1 MCINENVAK
10 NDIEYEKEQYIN
22 NKKEYIN
29 SIFLSQKN
37 FEKILKKYLEKLVL
51 ISKKLNSNSTKEVLE
66 ILVEFKK
73 ILSMYNQN
81 ISLLTT
87 LKEQTESNTLIEAT
101 ITDNY
106 PKSYSLILTVQKNTI
121 LIEEFILKLIDFIDK
136 NLTTN
141 MTLKF

>member
-10 NDIEYEKEQYIN
+10 NDIEYEKEQYIS

-37 FEKILKKYLEKLVL
+37 LEKILKKYLEKLVL

-87 LKEQTESNTLIEAT
+87 
-101 ITDNY
+101 
-106 PKSYSLILTVQKNTI
+106 
-121 LIEEFILKLIDFIDK
+121 
-136 NLTTN
+136 
-141 MTLKF
+141 

>member
-1 MCINENVAK
+1 MYINENVAK

-73 ILSMYNQN
+73 ILSVYNQN

-106 PKSYSLILTVQKNTI
+106 PKSYSLILTVQKSTI

-136 NLTTN
+136 NLTN
-141 MTLKF
+141 

>member
-10 NDIEYEKEQYIN
+10 NDIEYEKEQYIS

-37 FEKILKKYLEKLVL
+37 LEKILKKYLEKLVL

-87 LKEQTESNTLIEAT
+87 LKDQTESNTLIKAT

-106 PKSYSLILTVQKNTI
+106 PK
-121 LIEEFILKLIDFIDK
+121 
-136 NLTTN
+136 
-141 MTLKF
+141 

>member
-10 NDIEYEKEQYIN
+10 NDIEYEKKQYIN

-73 ILSMYNQN
+73 ILSVYNQN

-136 NLTTN
+136 NLTN
-141 MTLKF
+141 

>member
-22 NKKEYIN
+22 TKKEYIN

-136 NLTTN
+136 NLTN
-141 MTLKF
+141 

>member
-37 FEKILKKYLEKLVL
+37 FEKILKKYLEKLLL

-73 ILSMYNQN
+73 ILSVYNQN

-136 NLTTN
+136 NLIN
-141 MTLKF
+141 

>member
-87 LKEQTESNTLIEAT
+87 LKEQTESNTSIEAT

-136 NLTTN
+136 NLTN
-141 MTLKF
+141 

>member
-10 NDIEYEKEQYIN
+10 NDIEYEKEQYIS

-37 FEKILKKYLEKLVL
+37 LEKILKKYLEKLVL

-73 ILSMYNQN
+73 ILSVYNQN

-106 PKSYSLILTVQKNTI
+106 SKSYNLILTVQKNTI

-136 NLTTN
+136 NLTN
-141 MTLKF
+141 

>member
-1 MCINENVAK
+1 M
-10 NDIEYEKEQYIN
+10 
-22 NKKEYIN
+22 
-29 SIFLSQKN
+29 
-37 FEKILKKYLEKLVL
+37 VL

-87 LKEQTESNTLIEAT
+87 LKDQTESNTLIKAT

-106 PKSYSLILTVQKNTI
+106 PKSYNLILTVQKNTI

-136 NLTTN
+136 NLTN
-141 MTLKF
+141 

>member
-10 NDIEYEKEQYIN
+10 NNIEYEKEQYIS

-37 FEKILKKYLEKLVL
+37 LEKILKKYLEKLVL

-87 LKEQTESNTLIEAT
+87 LKDQTESNTLIKAT

-106 PKSYSLILTVQKNTI
+106 PKSYNLILTVQKNTI

-136 NLTTN
+136 NLTN
-141 MTLKF
+141 

>member
-10 NDIEYEKEQYIN
+10 NDIEYEKEQYIS

-37 FEKILKKYLEKLVL
+37 LEKILKKYLEKLVL

-87 LKEQTESNTLIEAT
+87 LKYQTESNTLIKAT

-106 PKSYSLILTVQKNTI
+106 PKSYNLILTVQKNTI

-136 NLTTN
+136 NLTN
-141 MTLKF
+141 

>member
-22 NKKEYIN
+22 SKKEYIN

-136 NLTTN
+136 NLTN
-141 MTLKF
+141 

>member
-73 ILSMYNQN
+73 ILSVYNQN

-136 NLTTN
+136 NLIN
-141 MTLKF
+141 

>member
-10 NDIEYEKEQYIN
+10 NDIEYEKEQYIS

-37 FEKILKKYLEKLVL
+37 LEKILKKYLEKLVL

-87 LKEQTESNTLIEAT
+87 LKDQTESNTLIKAT

-106 PKSYSLILTVQKNTI
+106 PKSYNLILTVQKNTI

-136 NLTTN
+136 NLTN
-141 MTLKF
+141 

>member
-37 FEKILKKYLEKLVL
+37 LEKILKKYLEKLVL

-136 NLTTN
+136 NLTN
-141 MTLKF
+141 

>member
-1 MCINENVAK
+1 MISKICINENVAK
-10 NDIEYEKEQYIN
+10 NDIEYEKEQYIS

-37 FEKILKKYLEKLVL
+37 LEKILKKYLEKLVL

-87 LKEQTESNTLIEAT
+87 LKDQTESNTLIKAT

-106 PKSYSLILTVQKNTI
+106 PKSYNLILTVQKNTI

-136 NLTTN
+136 NLTN
-141 MTLKF
+141 